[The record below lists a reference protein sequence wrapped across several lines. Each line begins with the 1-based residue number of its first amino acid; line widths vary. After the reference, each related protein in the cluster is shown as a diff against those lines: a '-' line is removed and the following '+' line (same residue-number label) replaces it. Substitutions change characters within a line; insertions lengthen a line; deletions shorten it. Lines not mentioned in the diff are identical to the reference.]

1 MLKSCLIFITLC
13 KIFILDEFHLCSPF
27 DGTLSKDQAVFM
39 MNIIGIIE
47 VAVQYDWNGAINI
60 EDICSFMENES
71 LGTPLERLIK
81 LNE

>member
-1 MLKSCLIFITLC
+1 MPEDS
-13 KIFILDEFHLCSPF
+13 
-27 DGTLSKDQAVFM
+27 AVFM

-60 EDICSFMENES
+60 QDVCSIMEDEN
-71 LGTPLERLIK
+71 LGTPLERLSA